1 MISRKSGRFR
11 TQILWPKPYTADT
24 KRREEDK
31 GKKGNVNISEYFATS
46 RAKKQV
52 YRNER
57 WLRV

>member
-11 TQILWPKPYTADT
+11 TQILLTKPYTADT
-24 KRREEDK
+24 KRIEEDK

-57 WLRV
+57 